1 MVMELTPV
9 AGADE
14 LRLYLGELVAGGRP
28 GLRAAGRVAS
38 PYEIFE
44 LLTARRFSHLS
55 RGAAQRYRERTITL
69 LERSLAAGGPV
80 PFWFDI
86 GPGYHASLKP
96 GDLPL
101 TFNVGL
107 AELMI
112 LHQVSAFHELFSELH
127 HGGCRFT
134 LVVDNLCALWTND
147 IPTVLT
153 EGYTTQLR
161 RLIAQQGL
169 EDVVDVLVESE
180 EFDVEEYERLFA
192 ETSAGILDGPISE
205 SDLENVER
213 FLGRPCDL
221 VEAKERIARYLRAGC
236 VTELLLER
244 VVRGVR
250 MTQRA
255 GATTLGFRSFP
266 GGDSRAQ
273 CGQVV
278 ITRNGGGKLKPLL
291 LTSRNI
297 DDYDCSDYEFPDLL
311 PSQIEHVTYAERR

>member
-9 AGADE
+9 AGAEE
-14 LRLYLGELVAGGRP
+14 LRLYLGELVAGSGAVAP
-28 GLRAAGRVAS
+28 ADGRVAD
-38 PYEIFE
+38 PHEIFE

-55 RGAAQRYRERTITL
+55 RGAAERYRERTIDL
-69 LERSLAAGGPV
+69 LEQSLSAGGPV

-101 TFNVGL
+101 TFDVGIG
-107 AELMI
+107 ELMI
-112 LHQVSAFHELFSELH
+112 LHQISAFHGLLSELH

-147 IPTVLT
+147 IPAVLT
-153 EGYTTQLR
+153 EGYTRQLR
-161 RLIAQQGL
+161 RLIAEQGL
-169 EDVVDVLVESE
+169 DDVVDVLVESE
-180 EFDVEEYERLFA
+180 EFELAEYEQLFD
-192 ETSAGILDGPISE
+192 ETSGGVGGPVSE

-213 FLGRPCDL
+213 FLGRPCS
-221 VEAKERIARYLRAGC
+221 VAEAQERIDRYLRAGC

-273 CGQVV
+273 CGRVV

-291 LTSRNI
+291 LTSRNF
-297 DDYDCSDYEFPDLL
+297 DDYDCMDYEFPDLL
-311 PSQIEHVTYAERR
+311 PPQIEVVTYAERR